1 MEQES
6 IVTVRPVCSS
16 LKGAPADILNDSK
29 WQKGM
34 HIFVRSLHFKTTW
47 PVEIMRDLGSV
58 EN

>member
-16 LKGAPADILNDSK
+16 LKGATADILNDRK
-29 WQKGM
+29 WQ
-34 HIFVRSLHFKTTW
+34 HFKTTW
-47 PVEIMRDLGSV
+47 PKEIMRDLGSV